1 MSQATDKPLSQSDL
15 RGPARDFADF
25 CEAEF
30 ERRRNTDAPF
40 DEEAY
45 REAMEIVLRKLTAS
59 TGWNL

>member
-1 MSQATDKPLSQSDL
+1 MSYATEKPLSQSDL

-40 DEEAY
+40 DEQSY
-45 REAMEIVLRKLTAS
+45 REAMDIVLRKLS
-59 TGWNL
+59 TTID

>member
-1 MSQATDKPLSQSDL
+1 MSYATDKPLSQSDL

-40 DEEAY
+40 DEQAY
-45 REAMEIVLRKLTAS
+45 REAMDIVLRKLS
-59 TGWNL
+59 GPSD